1 MNPIEDI
8 AAGLDVALV
17 LFLKS
22 YIGQTSPHGARVSR
36 PGSHCRDS
44 ERLGLFR
51 GRQAGIHFLTIAII
65 MTQLEYE
72 KELADLNSER
82 VRKLKLYRDRL
93 DQIDKECLE
102 INIQI
107 KELRLKQD
115 YLNLNRVEV
124 LRLRRAVDDVFKER
138 KRQMMHDVPDAA
150 NGIGEL

>member
-1 MNPIEDI
+1 
-8 AAGLDVALV
+8 
-17 LFLKS
+17 
-22 YIGQTSPHGARVSR
+22 
-36 PGSHCRDS
+36 
-44 ERLGLFR
+44 
-51 GRQAGIHFLTIAII
+51 

-107 KELRLKQD
+107 KELRIKQD

-124 LRLRRAVDDVFKER
+124 LRFRRAVDDVFKER
-138 KRQMMHDVPDAA
+138 KRQMMHDAPDAA
-150 NGIGEL
+150 KGIGEL

>member
-1 MNPIEDI
+1 
-8 AAGLDVALV
+8 
-17 LFLKS
+17 
-22 YIGQTSPHGARVSR
+22 
-36 PGSHCRDS
+36 
-44 ERLGLFR
+44 
-51 GRQAGIHFLTIAII
+51 

-107 KELRLKQD
+107 KELRIKQD

-150 NGIGEL
+150 KGIGEL

>member
-1 MNPIEDI
+1 
-8 AAGLDVALV
+8 
-17 LFLKS
+17 
-22 YIGQTSPHGARVSR
+22 
-36 PGSHCRDS
+36 
-44 ERLGLFR
+44 
-51 GRQAGIHFLTIAII
+51 

-138 KRQMMHDVPDAA
+138 KRQMMHDVPDDAK
-150 NGIGEL
+150 GIGEL